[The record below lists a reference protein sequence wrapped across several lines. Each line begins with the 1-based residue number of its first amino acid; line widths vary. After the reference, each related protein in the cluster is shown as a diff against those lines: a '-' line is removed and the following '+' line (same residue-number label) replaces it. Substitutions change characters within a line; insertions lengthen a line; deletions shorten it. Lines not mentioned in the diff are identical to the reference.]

1 MSISYDIENYIATHN
16 PEKYEQFKK
25 LKYGIKNLNII
36 NPFNRID
43 EPDVQIARLV
53 LDSRYSYFT
62 CKHILNINL
71 MPFQGFIIDSLYN
84 HARPLLIA
92 TRGAGKTFLL
102 GLYALYRAFIKQGSK
117 VIVVGSG
124 FRQSKMIMEVC
135 EKIWYGADVLRDIL
149 GRTGLAGEENGVKY
163 AMDKITMTVGQ
174 SQIVALPIGV
184 GGQKIRGFRSN
195 VTIADEFD
203 AHILDVFERVIRGF
217 GVVSEDPAE
226 KVRTKMAFNAAIRLG
241 ISPAKMG
248 ISLAEDFNQEIIA
261 GTASY
266 ADSNLGQ
273 YYKKH
278 KAIIEARGRIEKL
291 KELMPEDWTKFADV
305 DPKHYCVF
313 RIPYNLLP
321 EGYMSKI
328 DIDSARATSSDEVFQ
343 SEYGTVFL
351 NDSTGFYKKSL
362 IDACTTNSLINGIEF
377 MPLIKGKADAEY
389 VIGVDPASEKD
400 NLGIVVLEVYKG
412 HKRIVACF
420 TMTRANFEKDK
431 ADSRTI
437 EKRFYAY
444 AAKRIRKIC
453 DDFGNVIQIG
463 MDAEGGGREIRD
475 ELLSLK
481 DPIYEV
487 VELGD
492 IKQTDILQGPH
503 ILKLVKFQDYQWVSS
518 ANHTMK
524 RDMENKTLLFPK
536 YDPYQMMA
544 EEELSG
550 KGAGFE
556 RYKNVSLMNREV
568 VEDTI
573 EYVYDEIEI
582 LKKELTSIIRT
593 ESATGRERW
602 GLPSRKG
609 DTPEEKE
616 HKKDRYSALLIANAV
631 ANEVTKSRD
640 FDTSPDEKT
649 YGKVMEKSRA
659 KRDEKKAKS
668 TRMYYGSNPFI
679 NRYNEFRPGVIKRDS
694 GVY

>member
-321 EGYMSKI
+321 EG
-328 DIDSARATSSDEVFQ
+328 
-343 SEYGTVFL
+343 
-351 NDSTGFYKKSL
+351 
-362 IDACTTNSLINGIEF
+362 
-377 MPLIKGKADAEY
+377 
-389 VIGVDPASEKD
+389 
-400 NLGIVVLEVYKG
+400 
-412 HKRIVACF
+412 
-420 TMTRANFEKDK
+420 
-431 ADSRTI
+431 
-437 EKRFYAY
+437 
-444 AAKRIRKIC
+444 
-453 DDFGNVIQIG
+453 
-463 MDAEGGGREIRD
+463 
-475 ELLSLK
+475 
-481 DPIYEV
+481 
-487 VELGD
+487 
-492 IKQTDILQGPH
+492 
-503 ILKLVKFQDYQWVSS
+503 
-518 ANHTMK
+518 
-524 RDMENKTLLFPK
+524 
-536 YDPYQMMA
+536 
-544 EEELSG
+544 
-550 KGAGFE
+550 
-556 RYKNVSLMNREV
+556 
-568 VEDTI
+568 
-573 EYVYDEIEI
+573 
-582 LKKELTSIIRT
+582 
-593 ESATGRERW
+593 
-602 GLPSRKG
+602 
-609 DTPEEKE
+609 
-616 HKKDRYSALLIANAV
+616 
-631 ANEVTKSRD
+631 
-640 FDTSPDEKT
+640 
-649 YGKVMEKSRA
+649 
-659 KRDEKKAKS
+659 
-668 TRMYYGSNPFI
+668 
-679 NRYNEFRPGVIKRDS
+679 
-694 GVY
+694 